1 MAPSVFQQT
10 HLQEEPLWDKC
21 QAFDLLRKPLYCL
34 LQKCPEA
41 EAASFPSWGFKHMM
55 AILSIFSPF
64 KFLFILVIWDRREG
78 STWMATTHHS
88 LSNRSLLSR
97 RIFPPIVSFLLGIK
111 TFFHPFCLWSFC
123 CPFLKLH
130 FVGSAFFEAEMIKAA
145 LRMLAIFTINSIFWV
160 IFHSH
165 FNAAHSPCLFFKL
178 SLCVFDDFVSN
189 R

>member
-1 MAPSVFQQT
+1 MLREACSLPEALAVCGPSVFQQT

-78 STWMATTHHS
+78 STWMATTRHS
-88 LSNRSLLSR
+88 LSNRLSR

-111 TFFHPFCLWSFC
+111 TFFFTHSVSD
-123 CPFLKLH
+123 H
-130 FVGSAFFEAEMIKAA
+130 FAA
-145 LRMLAIFTINSIFWV
+145 LFWNFTLLA
-160 IFHSH
+160 
-165 FNAAHSPCLFFKL
+165 LL
-178 SLCVFDDFVSN
+178 SLRQRWSKQP
-189 R
+189 